1 MKKTFEFSYCLG
13 EIEEIIH
20 LTDMYQETNE
30 CEYILTTLIK
40 NNKISIGE
48 RTKGTIAWDDSVQPI
63 VYDLDYEYCTQVGG
77 DWDDDQWEEV
87 QEQGQP

>member
-1 MKKTFEFSYCLG
+1 MKSFEFSYCLD

-30 CEYILTTLIK
+30 SEYILTTLIK

-48 RTKGTIAWDDSVQPI
+48 RTKGTISWDDSVQPI
-63 VYDLDYEYCTQVGG
+63 VYHLDYEYCSQVGV
-77 DWDDDQWEEV
+77 DWYDDVWEEV
-87 QEQGQP
+87 QEQVQL